1 MTRYHADPLIDSAIE
16 RAFQTHPY
24 YASAIGRLR
33 IVADERVPTMATSAD
48 WVTHYNPATV
58 ASWTVAERGAV
69 LVHEL
74 EHLLRDHSGR
84 CGDRD
89 PQAWN
94 VAADAEINERLANLP
109 DGAVYPETLGMPRG
123 RVAETYY
130 GATGGGRKPDPQPG
144 EGSGQSGEGSG
155 SGSGGQSQPGEGSG
169 AGKPGEGHGA
179 AHCGSA
185 AGGPTQDHERG
196 DAANPGSGAA
206 NGGDDARKE
215 VAEAVL
221 GGWYPGTGEGSE
233 LREWAESQIG
243 IDRAAWMRTL
253 ATVISRS
260 MAAHGAPTRWQWPGR
275 RDVRDMGG
283 AMLPR
288 WTGER
293 PKVAVI
299 IDTSSSITPAD
310 LDIARVAAVFLG
322 KVADVTYWGCDTHPT
337 RYGSSIPEYLG
348 GGGGTQLRRGIDA
361 AVADGARAIVIVTD
375 CGTSWGTTAP
385 DAQVIVAANIG
396 ARGILATPSSPW
408 FPPEWA
414 TVVPITT
421 D

>member
-1 MTRYHADPLIDSAIE
+1 MTGYFHTDPLIDGAIE

-33 IVADERVPTMATSAD
+33 IVADKRVPTMATSAD

-58 ASWTVAERGAV
+58 ASWTVAERAAV

-130 GATGGGRKPDPQPG
+130 GATGGGRKPQPGEGQPGEGQPG
-144 EGSGQSGEGSG
+144 EGSGS
-155 SGSGGQSQPGEGSG
+155 
-169 AGKPGEGHGA
+169 GKPGDGHG

-206 NGGDDARKE
+206 NGGDDARRE
-215 VAEAVL
+215 VAESIL

-233 LREWAESQIG
+233 LREWAESTIG

-260 MAAHGAPTRWQWPGR
+260 MAASGAPTRWQWPGR

-322 KVADVTYWGCDTHPT
+322 KVADVTYWGCDTRPT
-337 RYGSSIPEYLG
+337 RYGASIPEYLG
-348 GGGGTQLRRGIDA
+348 GGGGTALRNGINA
-361 AVADGARAIVIVTD
+361 AIADGARAIVIVTD
-375 CGTSWGTTAP
+375 CGTKWGDTAP

-396 ARGILATPSSPW
+396 ARGILATPDSPW